1 MRLAQERERRL
12 GVAPRPWKENVK
24 VCLKLPEVAMS
35 VTPPVRALVVE
46 NGAWP
51 EVALAGMTSEV
62 GMVNAVLS
70 GLRVTSVVAA
80 AGVASET
87 RQVPETPG
95 VRTLGAQDRDSG
107 ATREMAAE
115 RFAAPRVAVMTAPC
129 EVAIADVEAVNA
141 ADAAPAGMVK
151 VAGTVN
157 SDGRLLERES
167 DTPPAGAALER
178 VTVHGVTAFETR
190 LAAAQ
195 LRPERVGGDDRD
207 RVAATDEPFFVAVT
221 VTV

>member
-1 MRLAQERERRL
+1 
-12 GVAPRPWKENVK
+12 
-24 VCLKLPEVAMS
+24 
-35 VTPPVRALVVE
+35 
-46 NGAWP
+46 
-51 EVALAGMTSEV
+51 
-62 GMVNAVLS
+62 VNAALF
-70 GLRVTSVVAA
+70 GLRVTSVGAA
-80 AGVASET
+80 AGAASET

-95 VRTLGAQDRDSG
+95 VRTVGAQDRDRD

-115 RFAAPRVAVMTAPC
+115 RFAAPRVAVMTAAC
-129 EVAIADVEAVNA
+129 EVVIAEVEAVNA
-141 ADAAPAGMVK
+141 SDAAPAGTVK

-178 VTVHGVTAFETR
+178 VTVHAVTAFETR

-195 LRPERVGGDDRD
+195 FRPERVAGADREMV
-207 RVAATDEPFFVAVT
+207 VATNEPFFVAVT